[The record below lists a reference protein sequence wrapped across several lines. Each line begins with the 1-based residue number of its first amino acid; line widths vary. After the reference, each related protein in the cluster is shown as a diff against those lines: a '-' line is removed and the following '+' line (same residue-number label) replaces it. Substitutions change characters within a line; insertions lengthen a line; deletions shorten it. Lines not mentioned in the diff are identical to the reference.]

1 MKKNWEIKTLGE
13 VCDIINGGTPKTNID
28 EYWNGNINWITPK
41 DMGKLTSKYV
51 YETERNITELG
62 LKKSSAKL
70 IPKNSIILSSRAP
83 IGHLAINKVEISTNQ
98 GCKGIIP
105 LNINE
110 HYIYYFLLN
119 SVEYLDSLGS
129 GTTFKELSNTK
140 LSEVLIPIPPIE
152 EQKEIVERL
161 DKGFELIDSL
171 KETAKKNL
179 DNAKEL
185 FQSVLREEL
194 SPKEGWETKTLGELC
209 IIAPQKKEVR
219 EKLNDN
225 DLVTFLP
232 MEDLGIMQKNI
243 NPQKTKL
250 LSEVI
255 NGYTYFAENDILL
268 AKVTPCFENGK
279 LGIAKNLCNQI
290 GFGSSEYIVLRAKDI
305 KSEYIY
311 YNLSSESFRN
321 NGKKLM
327 IGACGLKRLPKDY
340 VNNFEIHFPESSKE
354 QDEIVERLDRIK
366 GYCEELEGN
375 YKRVLE
381 LCEELKQGLL
391 REAFSY

>member
-1 MKKNWEIKTLGE
+1 MKKGWEIKTLGE
-13 VCDIINGGTPKTNID
+13 VCETGSGGTPISTNKKYYEGGNIPWLRSGEVCRKEITNSEIFITEEGMKNSSAKIFPVNSVLIAMYGATAGQVGVLKFESTTNQAICAVLPNEKLLPEFLYYHLSKIKEYIVSKAVGAARNNLSQEIIKKFPIPIPPIQEQEEIVERLDKGFELIDSLKETAKKNLDNAKELFQSVLREELSPKEGWEIKKLGEVCDIINGCTPKTNID

-140 LSEVLIPIPPIE
+140 LSEVLIPIPPIK
-152 EQKEIVERL
+152 EQEEIV
-161 DKGFELIDSL
+161 G
-171 KETAKKNL
+171 
-179 DNAKEL
+179 
-185 FQSVLREEL
+185 
-194 SPKEGWETKTLGELC
+194 
-209 IIAPQKKEVR
+209 
-219 EKLNDN
+219 
-225 DLVTFLP
+225 
-232 MEDLGIMQKNI
+232 
-243 NPQKTKL
+243 
-250 LSEVI
+250 
-255 NGYTYFAENDILL
+255 
-268 AKVTPCFENGK
+268 
-279 LGIAKNLCNQI
+279 
-290 GFGSSEYIVLRAKDI
+290 
-305 KSEYIY
+305 
-311 YNLSSESFRN
+311 
-321 NGKKLM
+321 
-327 IGACGLKRLPKDY
+327 
-340 VNNFEIHFPESSKE
+340 
-354 QDEIVERLDRIK
+354 RLDRIK
-366 GYCEELEGN
+366 GYCDELEGN

>member
-1 MKKNWEIKTLGE
+1 L
-13 VCDIINGGTPKTNID
+13 
-28 EYWNGNINWITPK
+28 Y
-41 DMGKLTSKYV
+41 SKYF
-51 YETERNITELG
+51 YYYLQSIKIGNLG
-62 LKKSSAKL
+62 YARHYKLLKANF
-70 IPKNSIILSSRAP
+70 IAYPTSI
-83 IGHLAINKVEISTNQ
+83 
-98 GCKGIIP
+98 
-105 LNINE
+105 
-110 HYIYYFLLN
+110 
-119 SVEYLDSLGS
+119 
-129 GTTFKELSNTK
+129 KEQ
-140 LSEVLIPIPPIE
+140 E
-152 EQKEIVERL
+152 EIVEKL

-194 SPKEGWETKTLGELC
+194 SPKEGWEAKTLGKLC

-354 QDEIVERLDRIK
+354 QEEIVGRLDRIK

-391 REAFSY
+391 REVFEFR

>member
-1 MKKNWEIKTLGE
+1 MKKGWEIKKLGE

-140 LSEVLIPIPPIE
+140 LSEVLIPIPPIK
-152 EQKEIVERL
+152 EQEEIVERL

-194 SPKEGWETKTLGELC
+194 SPKEGWETKTLENCFKLKSGNNLTSKDM
-209 IIAPQKKEVR
+209 IIEGSYPVYGG
-219 EKLNDN
+219 N
-225 DLVTFLP
+225 
-232 MEDLGIMQKNI
+232 
-243 NPQKTKL
+243 
-250 LSEVI
+250 
-255 NGYTYFAENDILL
+255 
-268 AKVTPCFENGK
+268 
-279 LGIAKNLCNQI
+279 GIAGYYNDYNLEGENIIVGRVGALCGNVRQI
-290 GFGSSEYIVLRAKDI
+290 NEKIWLTDNAFKITDYMFD
-305 KSEYIY
+305 
-311 YNLSSESFRN
+311 YNLSYLTYLLNYINLRGFARQAAQPVISN
-321 NGKKLM
+321 NS
-327 IGACGLKRLPKDY
+327 LKDVLICFPKS
-340 VNNFEIHFPESSKE
+340 IKE
-354 QDEIVERLDRIK
+354 QEDIVNRLDRIK